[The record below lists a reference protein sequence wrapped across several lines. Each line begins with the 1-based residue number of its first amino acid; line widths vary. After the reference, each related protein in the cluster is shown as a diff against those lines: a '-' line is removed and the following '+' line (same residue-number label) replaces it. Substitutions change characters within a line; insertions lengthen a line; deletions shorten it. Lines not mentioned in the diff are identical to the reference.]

1 MQWLISMSFLY
12 LPHCFLSLPSQRK
25 KEGRRPP
32 TAPFLLYSLQLL
44 HVPNCRFHVSR
55 KEGVIPLI
63 SHGKDA
69 LYKKLSLRQLLHGFA
84 RRPIGRGE
92 IHAPPKRKHTS
103 KVCRVLHEE
112 YNCPPRRK
120 HARHVLSAFFGSPK
134 RTETRYDIRG
144 SQPRRPPRRK
154 RRPHPP
160 SLLRRDVRSPLGQAP
175 HSFLRRYN
183 GKMRRFF

>member
-55 KEGVIPLI
+55 KEGVILLI

-84 RRPIGRGE
+84 RRPIGRGGDPCPAKAKA
-92 IHAPPKRKHTS
+92 HAESMRDF
-103 KVCRVLHEE
+103 
-112 YNCPPRRK
+112 PRRIQLPP
-120 HARHVLSAFFGSPK
+120 AGNMRDMF
-134 RTETRYDIRG
+134 
-144 SQPRRPPRRK
+144 SQ
-154 RRPHPP
+154 H
-160 SLLRRDVRSPLGQAP
+160 SLALRRGQKPAMIYEAVNLVALLEGNVSRIRRHCFVEMCARLLGKHHILFYADITA
-175 HSFLRRYN
+175 
-183 GKMRRFF
+183 K

>member
-55 KEGVIPLI
+55 KESVILLI

-92 IHAPPKRKHTS
+92 IHAPPKRKHTP
-103 KVCRVLHEE
+103 KVCGIFHEE
-112 YNCPPRRK
+112 YERSL
-120 HARHVLSAFFGSPK
+120 ARNMHGMF
-134 RTETRYDIRG
+134 
-144 SQPRRPPRRK
+144 SQ
-154 RRPHPP
+154 H
-160 SLLRRDVRSPLGQAP
+160 SLALRRGQKPAMIYEAVNLVALLEGNVSRIRRHCFVEMCARLLGKHHILFYADITA
-175 HSFLRRYN
+175 
-183 GKMRRFF
+183 K